1 LLTAI
6 YFCNAALGKNALG
19 DIFGCIIVD
28 TMVGRFF
35 PKAR

>member
-1 LLTAI
+1 LLTAVD
-6 YFCNAALGKNALG
+6 FCNAVLGKNALG
-19 DIFGCIIVD
+19 DIFGRIIVD